1 MLNIPQKI
9 NDVYNRIV
17 ADFKAYNPLS
27 QPAVKNSWIGSILV
41 AISGRIYDIY
51 RKLNF
56 IIKQA
61 FIDTA
66 TGEYLKR
73 WGSYVNIY
81 QKAATKA
88 SGKFILTGT
97 AGSIIPKDTEILV
110 GSNVYKTNNSVQV
123 ANTTVEISDYS
134 KTLDLVT
141 ITFANERNLGT
152 GMTIS
157 INGEDY
163 IVQVLDANKISVT
176 TEEDWSG
183 PLTIV
188 YNSTIVDATP
198 NEAGLSY
205 NIPSGTTGKTSSV
218 IQGVDVTCYT
228 NYAGFTGGSD
238 IESIESL
245 RKRIIYRYQN
255 PVTNFNKSA
264 IIAFMQSL
272 PNIGEVV
279 VHEITPKVGQVTIYY
294 LLRNNEEPTSGKT
307 ESVLNS
313 IDTDLRPANT
323 DISDIFLSA
332 ASPVVV
338 DIDIDNI
345 YPLSVKLKDSV
356 KESLKQY
363 FMTLKLETKVYR
375 NDLIEIIKGSIDTE
389 TGQGVV
395 SFDLVTPAEDIE
407 VGVGKFAKLG
417 DIDI

>member
-88 SGKFILTGT
+88 SGSFILTGT
-97 AGSIIPKDTEILV
+97 VGSIIPKDTEILV
-110 GSNVYKTNNSVQV
+110 GSNVYKTNSSVQI
-123 ANTTVEISDYS
+123 ANNIVEVNNYS

-141 ITFANERNLGT
+141 ITFTNEHNLGT

-163 IVQVLDANKISVT
+163 AIQVLDANKISVT
-176 TEEDWSG
+176 TDEDWSG
-183 PLTIV
+183 PLTIT
-188 YNSTIVDATP
+188 YNSTIVAATP

-218 IQGVDVTCYT
+218 IQGVDVVCYT
-228 NYAGFTGGSD
+228 NHAGFTGGSD

-264 IIAFMQSL
+264 IITFMQSL
-272 PNIGEVV
+272 PNVGQVV
-279 VHEITPKVGQVTIYY
+279 VHETTPKIGQVTIYY
-294 LLRNNEEPTSGKT
+294 LLTDNEEPTAGKT

-313 IDTDLRPANT
+313 IDTDLRPVNT
-323 DISDIFLSA
+323 ALEDIFLL
-332 ASPVVV
+332 ASTPVVV
-338 DIDIDNI
+338 DIDISNV
-345 YPLSVKLKDSV
+345 YPLSVKLKDAI
-356 KESLKQY
+356 KESLRQY
-363 FMTLKLETKVYR
+363 FKSLKLETKVYR
-375 NDLIEIIKGSIDTE
+375 NDLIEIIKGSVDTE

-407 VGVGKFAKLG
+407 IGVGKFAKLG
-417 DIDI
+417 DINI

>member
-9 NDVYNRIV
+9 NEVYNRIV
-17 ADFKAYNPLS
+17 ADFKAYNPKS

-61 FIDTA
+61 FINTA

-88 SGKFILTGT
+88 SGNFILTGT
-97 AGSIIPKDTEILV
+97 VGSIIPKDTEILV
-110 GSNVYKTNNSVQV
+110 GSNVYKTNSSVQI
-123 ANTTVEISDYS
+123 ANTTIEISDYS

-141 ITFANERNLGT
+141 ITFENEHNLGT

-157 INGEDY
+157 INREDY
-163 IVQVLDANKISVT
+163 AIQVLDANRISVT

-188 YNSTIVDATP
+188 YNSTIVSATP
-198 NEAGLSY
+198 NEAGFSY
-205 NIPSGTTGKTSSV
+205 NISSGTTGKTSSV
-218 IQGVDVTCYT
+218 IQGVDVICYT
-228 NYAGFTGGSD
+228 DYAGFTGGAD
-238 IESIESL
+238 VESTESL
-245 RKRIIYRYQN
+245 RSRIIYRYQN

-264 IIAFMQSL
+264 IITFMQGL
-272 PNIGEVV
+272 PNVGQVV

-294 LLRNNEEPTSGKT
+294 LLENNEEPTAGKT

-323 DISDIFLSA
+323 DISDVFLSTA
-332 ASPVVV
+332 TPVVV
-338 DIDIDNI
+338 DIDIDNV
-345 YPLSVKLKDSV
+345 YPLSVSLKNAI
-356 KESLKQY
+356 KESLRQDFK
-363 FMTLKLETKVYR
+363 TIKLETKVYR
-375 NDLIEIIKGSIDTE
+375 NDLIEIIKGSVDTE